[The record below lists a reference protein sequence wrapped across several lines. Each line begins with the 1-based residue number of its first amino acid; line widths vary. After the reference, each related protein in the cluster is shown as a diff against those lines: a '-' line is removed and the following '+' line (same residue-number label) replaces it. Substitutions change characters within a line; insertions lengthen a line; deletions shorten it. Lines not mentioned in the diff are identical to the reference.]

1 MSFRVFGIRIVTSF
15 HVGVTLGH
23 PPIAQIDQIGLTL
36 RMGSS
41 KVCSISSRIQLRLVS
56 LVSLVSRSP
65 VQ

>member
-1 MSFRVFGIRIVTSF
+1 MSFRVFGTRI
-15 HVGVTLGH
+15 VTLGH